1 MARFGMMITCNRP
14 PEELVG
20 SARYIESLGF
30 DDIWLVEDLR
40 WAGGIGPSAVV
51 LASTQT
57 VRVGLGIMPAVFRN
71 ASATAMEVSALARLF
86 PGRFAAGIGHGLQVW
101 MSQIGEWVASPM
113 TAIEEVTAVVRKM
126 IRGGSVSFDG
136 TYVKLDGIAL
146 VHPAIEVPPV
156 LLGVTGPKSVE
167 LSGRI
172 ADGTI
177 LCEWIGPTYVRDA
190 RALINR
196 GRAAATANQS
206 NNQYTEPLASANAVK
221 SEQFAGIKPSA
232 GASSA
237 SGEQSTVAM
246 QPAVENS
253 AQPTTQSADA
263 KSATLAKRASF
274 EPAEIPNEHE
284 LVVFVNTMLS
294 SEFVDARMVLRQTIA
309 PKIIDGSLAWTFGP
323 MGVTEEANRLAA
335 MGLPAHELADKI
347 PDAWID
353 ELAAAGTAEQIQTMF
368 RALIDAG
375 ADTIVMI
382 PFVGKHYPELARY
395 ADLLEPFRTSR

>member
-30 DDIWLVEDLR
+30 DDVWLVEDLR

-86 PGRFAAGIGHGLQVW
+86 PGRFAAGIGHGLQSW
-101 MSQIGEWVASPM
+101 MSQIGERVASPM
-113 TAIEEVTAVVRKM
+113 KAIEEVTSVVRKM

-136 TYVKLDGIAL
+136 THVKVDDIAL
-146 VHPAIEVPPV
+146 VHPAVEVPPV

-177 LCEWIGPTYVRDA
+177 LSEWVGPAYVKDA
-190 RALINR
+190 RVLINR
-196 GRAAATANQS
+196 GRD
-206 NNQYTEPLASANAVK
+206 
-221 SEQFAGIKPSA
+221 
-232 GASSA
+232 ASSQA
-237 SGEQSTVAM
+237 GTTSLNGST
-246 QPAVENS
+246 
-253 AQPTTQSADA
+253 
-263 KSATLAKRASF
+263 F
-274 EPAEIPNEHE
+274 EPAAIPSTHE

-294 SEFVDARMVLRQTIA
+294 SEFVDARMVMRQSIA
-309 PKIIDGSLAWTFGP
+309 PKVLDGSLARAFAL
-323 MGVTEEANRLAA
+323 MGVTQEADRLAA
-335 MGLPAHELADKI
+335 LGLPAQELADQI

-353 ELAAAGTAEQIQTMF
+353 ELAAAGTVEQIQAMF

-382 PFVGKHYPELARY
+382 PFVGKHDPELARY
-395 ADLLEPFRTSR
+395 AAMLEPLRS

>member
-1 MARFGMMITCNRP
+1 
-14 PEELVG
+14 
-20 SARYIESLGF
+20 
-30 DDIWLVEDLR
+30 
-40 WAGGIGPSAVV
+40 
-51 LASTQT
+51 
-57 VRVGLGIMPAVFRN
+57 
-71 ASATAMEVSALARLF
+71 
-86 PGRFAAGIGHGLQVW
+86 LQLW
-101 MSQIGEWVASPM
+101 MGQIGERVPSPM
-113 TAIEEVTAVVRKM
+113 KAIEEVTSVVRKM

-136 TYVKLDGIAL
+136 TYVKVDDVAL

-177 LCEWIGPTYVRDA
+177 LCEWIGPTYLKDA

-196 GRAAATANQS
+196 GRTTATSNQSNSQS
-206 NNQYTEPLASANAVK
+206 NNQHA
-221 SEQFAGIKPSA
+221 
-232 GASSA
+232 
-237 SGEQSTVAM
+237 EQSAFT
-246 QPAVENS
+246 NG
-253 AQPTTQSADA
+253 
-263 KSATLAKRASF
+263 ATSTKRAAF

-294 SEFVDARMVLRQTIA
+294 SEFVDARMVMRQTIA
-309 PKIIDGSLAWTFGP
+309 PKILDGSLAWTFGP

-335 MGLPAHELADKI
+335 LGLPAHELADLI

-382 PFVGKHYPELARY
+382 PFVGKHDPELARY
-395 ADLLEPFRTSR
+395 ADLVQTFRT

>member
-1 MARFGMMITCNRP
+1 MARFGMMITCNRL
-14 PEELVG
+14 PEELVD
-20 SARYIESLGF
+20 SAQYMESLGF
-30 DDIWLVEDLR
+30 DDVWLVEDLR

-86 PGRFAAGIGHGLQVW
+86 PGRFAAGIGHGLQSW
-101 MSQIGEWVASPM
+101 MSQIGERVASPM
-113 TAIEEVTAVVRKM
+113 TAIEEVTSVVRKM
-126 IRGGSVSFDG
+126 IRGGSVSFG
-136 TYVKLDGIAL
+136 GMYVKVDDIAL

-177 LCEWIGPTYVRDA
+177 LSEWVGPAYVKDA
-190 RALINR
+190 RVLINR
-196 GRAAATANQS
+196 GRATAGQ
-206 NNQYTEPLASANAVK
+206 V
-221 SEQFAGIKPSA
+221 
-232 GASSA
+232 
-237 SGEQSTVAM
+237 SGGTRVNGSQ
-246 QPAVENS
+246 
-253 AQPTTQSADA
+253 
-263 KSATLAKRASF
+263 F
-274 EPAEIPNEHE
+274 EPAAIADKHE

-294 SEFVDARMVLRQTIA
+294 SEFVDARMVMRQSIA
-309 PKIIDGSLAWTFGP
+309 PKVLDGSLARAFAL
-323 MGVTEEANRLAA
+323 MGVTEEADRLAA
-335 MGLPAHELADKI
+335 LGLPAHELADKI

-382 PFVGKHYPELARY
+382 PFVGKHDPELARY
-395 ADLLEPFRTSR
+395 AAILEPLRS